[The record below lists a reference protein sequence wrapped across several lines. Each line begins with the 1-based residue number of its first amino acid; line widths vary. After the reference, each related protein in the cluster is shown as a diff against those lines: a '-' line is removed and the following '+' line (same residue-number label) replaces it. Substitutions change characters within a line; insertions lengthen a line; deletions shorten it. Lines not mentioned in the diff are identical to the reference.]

1 MLVACDGAGGVRCYP
16 VVEMVFDALFN
27 QLDYVKAPA
36 DLSLQSLNAALTL
49 AREVVGALGS
59 AGLFAVELFID
70 RQGRCWVNEVAPRV
84 HNSGHWTIEGCA
96 TSQFEQ
102 MWRILAG
109 EPLGS
114 VRQFSPAVMLNLV
127 GDAGHSGEAY
137 LPYLSELLAIEE
149 VFVHWYGKAQTRAGR
164 KMGHVTILAEDE
176 VALWEKISQVR
187 PFLSVQAREAV

>member
-1 MLVACDGAGGVRCYP
+1 
-16 VVEMVFDALFN
+16 
-27 QLDYVKAPA
+27 
-36 DLSLQSLNAALTL
+36 
-49 AREVVGALGS
+49 
-59 AGLFAVELFID
+59 
-70 RQGRCWVNEVAPRV
+70 
-84 HNSGHWTIEGCA
+84 
-96 TSQFEQ
+96 
-102 MWRILAG
+102 
-109 EPLGS
+109 
-114 VRQFSPAVMLNLV
+114 MLNLV